1 MRTTHFLLR
10 VVCLSVSLCL
20 CGAVSVAGAG
30 RVSEAEKLAASA
42 LARAQAQPEA
52 ALADARRALAM
63 TAEFDPTEFVAA
75 GRRGE
80 VVEDAYTAARDAYRR
95 HRSGLYEAAGAGL
108 AAKGEVA
115 AARRYLARAVLLDP
129 LPPRVNRLARALL
142 AEGKGRAALDLLHKH
157 FAGPGYSPDAV
168 ALVEQAV
175 DVAGLP
181 SAQAELDAARLRALT
196 GAPGQPREGAP
207 RLPADARLST
217 GARLRL
223 EDATTVFYVAA
234 RSCRTCSSDL
244 EAIRKVVTPPV
255 RVVLV
260 PENPDEDH
268 ALRQVASLYKLD
280 WPILLG
286 RGAAEALGVEIG
298 SVRVSARNGYTG
310 ASVSPP
316 FGVTLAPVLAVFARS
331 DVLESVPRPAGK
343 VARASAAAV
352 SPEAPAALPERIAF
366 GEDEPAPGAFV
377 AAVDAYR
384 AKRPLEALRFFE
396 ALAAKEDGWLL
407 PPEAR
412 LNRALCLAALGRL
425 EEARRML
432 LRIGDARSPDAVD
445 RALESLSPARR
456 GR

>member
-1 MRTTHFLLR
+1 VKLH
-10 VVCLSVSLCL
+10 SLCVL
-20 CGAVSVAGAG
+20 CVLCVLPSSRSAGAS
-30 RVSEAEKLAASA
+30 RVGEAEKLAASA
-42 LARAQAQPEA
+42 LVRAQAEPDA
-52 ALADARRALAM
+52 ALADAHRALGM
-63 TAEFDPTEFVAA
+63 TAEFDPTDFVAA

-80 VVEDAYTAARDAYRR
+80 VIEDAYQAARDAYRR
-95 HRSGLYEAAGAGL
+95 HRAGLYEAVGAGL
-108 AAKGEVA
+108 AAKGEKV
-115 AARRYLARAVLLDP
+115 AARRYLSRAVLLEP

-142 AEGKGRAALDLLHKH
+142 AEGKGRPALDLLHKH
-157 FAGPGYSPDAV
+157 FAGPGYSADAV

-175 DVAGLP
+175 DVAGLA
-181 SAQAELDAARLRALT
+181 SAQAELDAARLRALP

-223 EDATTVFYVAA
+223 EDGTTVFYVAA

-244 EAIRKVVTPPV
+244 EAIRKAVAPPL
-255 RVVLV
+255 RVILV

-268 ALRQVASLYKLD
+268 ALRQVVSLYKLD

-286 RGAAEALGVEIG
+286 RGAAEALGVATG
-298 SVRVSARNGYTG
+298 AVLVSARSGYTG
-310 ASVSPP
+310 AAVSPP
-316 FGVTLAPVLAVFARS
+316 FGVTLPAVLTVFART
-331 DVLESVPRPAGK
+331 DVQETVPRAG
-343 VARASAAAV
+343 ARAPRPPAATPPP
-352 SPEAPAALPERIAF
+352 SPPAALPERLAF
-366 GEDEPAPGAFV
+366 GEDEPAPGTFV

-396 ALAAKEDGWLL
+396 ALAAKQDGWLL

-425 EEARRML
+425 DEARRML

-445 RALESLSPARR
+445 RALESLSPPRK